1 MNKMNKEKSY
11 LESKGPLSELVRE
24 ITSNVLNSGSLEDPT
39 SIRYQIDRLKESSTL
54 LKQSNKFDQVTDGKV
69 YE

>member
-1 MNKMNKEKSY
+1 MNKEKSY